1 MKKILILLLFLPF
14 WIFGQNNTV
23 IEPRLDAQSL
33 GGFLPSYY
41 VDTATAQNIYGVKT
55 FFANPIISNATPQ
68 LSVKDSDATAGDVNA
83 TFKVTATDTGDGTE
97 DIDVQLEQQVAGT
110 LARWIFSDA
119 DQGIY
124 LYPLGEAANPVSI
137 TTGGAVTIPGTLDV
151 QNTMTLGN
159 DAANISGQLNFVAS
173 DGDAGNVD
181 ITTSDYLTFN
191 NFAGTQISAGFLSL
205 AAGNSIYL
213 DGGTH
218 TRISESAADVMSLFA
233 GGTEMLTLTEAATD
247 LIALNGNTTI
257 TGTGQITTSGTILN
271 GSDSIVDA
279 DAIYDHTSA
288 FVTGLDF
295 TNISE
300 VQIFRATDTIT
311 TSAGHEHTE
320 YFLTTGGTI
329 SGDLTV
335 TGSITGAIISPKA
348 YAYLDSNAVAT
359 SLTADTWAIINNFT
373 EGGETGGVTF
383 NSDTIHITTTGTY
396 ELEFDPSVAKAAGG
410 SAYIE
415 IGFSINGA
423 DPLGRYKT
431 GRQFSSADVGFGAM
445 IRTAI
450 LSAGDYVVLKA
461 RNSTNGDD
469 MTFRYG
475 EFEITKE

>member
-83 TFKVTATDTGDGTE
+83 TFRVTATDTGDGTE

-137 TTGGAVTIPGTLDV
+137 TTGGVVSLPSSATIG
-151 QNTMTLGN
+151 
-159 DAANISGQLNFVAS
+159 
-173 DGDAGNVD
+173 
-181 ITTSDYLTFN
+181 
-191 NFAGTQISAGFLSL
+191 
-205 AAGNSIYL
+205 
-213 DGGTH
+213 
-218 TRISESAADVMSLFA
+218 
-233 GGTEMLTLTEAATD
+233 
-247 LIALNGNTTI
+247 
-257 TGTGQITTSGTILN
+257 TSGTILN

>member
-1 MKKILILLLFLPF
+1 MKETFLILGIMLSSLL
-14 WIFGQNNTV
+14 I
-23 IEPRLDAQSL
+23 
-33 GGFLPSYY
+33 
-41 VDTATAQNIYGVKT
+41 TAQGVFDNSETVKFPVVTSLPASPATGLGVFINGYVLIYDGSVWDTVYVSGITNITADTITIEG
-55 FFANPIISNATPQ
+55 ATPILQ
-68 LSVKDSDATAGDVNA
+68 FKDTDATAGDVNA

-137 TTGGAVTIPGTLDV
+137 TTGGALDAPSITVNSVYTFPTTDGSANQVIKTDGAGTL
-151 QNTMTLGN
+151 
-159 DAANISGQLNFVAS
+159 SWVAS
-173 DGDAGNVD
+173 
-181 ITTSDYLTFN
+181 
-191 NFAGTQISAGFLSL
+191 
-205 AAGNSIYL
+205 NS
-213 DGGTH
+213 
-218 TRISESAADVMSLFA
+218 V
-233 GGTEMLTLTEAATD
+233 
-247 LIALNGNTTI
+247 NGVL
-257 TGTGQITTSGTILN
+257 G
-271 GSDSIVDA
+271 VDA
-279 DAIYDHTSA
+279 TNPSA
-288 FVTGLDF
+288 VKL
-295 TNISE
+295 
-300 VQIFRATDTIT
+300 FRVNDTIT
-311 TSAGHEHTE
+311 ESFGHEHTE

-396 ELEFDPSVAKAAGG
+396 ELKFDPSAAKAAGG

-431 GRQFSSADVGFGAM
+431 GRQFSSSDVGFGAM
-445 IRTAI
+445 IRTAM

-461 RNSTNGDD
+461 RNSTNSDD
-469 MTFRYG
+469 ITFRYG